1 MMFLLVAT
9 VVMNIYIT
17 VEVFFVYSAEMA
29 LLVNGP
35 PVSVIFNM
43 LSQQLKAVNIAH
55 LCVIH
60 FHI

>member
-43 LSQQLKAVNIAH
+43 LSQ
-55 LCVIH
+55 
-60 FHI
+60 